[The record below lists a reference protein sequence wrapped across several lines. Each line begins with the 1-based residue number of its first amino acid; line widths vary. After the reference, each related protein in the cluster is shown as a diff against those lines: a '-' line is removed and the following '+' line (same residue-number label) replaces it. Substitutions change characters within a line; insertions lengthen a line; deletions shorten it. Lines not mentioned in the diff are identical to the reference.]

1 MNWEAIA
8 DVVGI
13 SFIFAGSVFTLIAA
27 IGAFRYN
34 DLLARQHVATKPQ
47 VFSLIMLMVGVSLMV
62 REASMTWTMMLV
74 IGLQLVTSPI
84 SAHMMARSGYR
95 TGRIDRSQ
103 LDLDE
108 LGEDIDRVTGT
119 N

>member
-1 MNWEAIA
+1 MNWEIIA

-13 SFIFAGSVFTLIAA
+13 VLIVAGSIFTLIAA

-74 IGLQLVTSPI
+74 IGFQLVSSPI
-84 SAHMMARSGYR
+84 SAHMMARAGYR
-95 TGRIDRSQ
+95 TDRIDRSQ
-103 LDLDE
+103 LVLDE
-108 LGEDIDRVTGT
+108 LGEDIARGEEGD
-119 N
+119 

>member
-13 SFIFAGSVFTLIAA
+13 SCILIGSIFTLIAA
-27 IGAFRYN
+27 IGAFRYD

-47 VFSLIMLMVGVSLMV
+47 VFSLIMLMAGVSLLV
-62 REASMTWTMMLV
+62 REASMTWTMLLV

-95 TGRIDRSQ
+95 TGRVDRRR
-103 LDLDE
+103 LVLDE
-108 LGEDIDRVTGT
+108 LAEDVARGDDA
-119 N
+119 

>member
-13 SFIFAGSVFTLIAA
+13 ALILAGSVFTLIAA

-74 IGLQLVTSPI
+74 IGFQLVSSPI

-95 TGRIDRSQ
+95 TDRIDRSQ
-103 LDLDE
+103 LVLDE
-108 LGEDIDRVTGT
+108 LGEDIARGEEGD
-119 N
+119 